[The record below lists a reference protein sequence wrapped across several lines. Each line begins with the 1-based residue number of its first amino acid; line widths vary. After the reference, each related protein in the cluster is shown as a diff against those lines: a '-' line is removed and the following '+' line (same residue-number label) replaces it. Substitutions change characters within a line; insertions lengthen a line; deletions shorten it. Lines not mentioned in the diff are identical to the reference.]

1 MLTIIIPVYNAEK
14 TIEECIDSIIAADEK
29 FPNLI
34 SEVIAVDD
42 GSTDN
47 SLEKLNKQSSYY
59 RKLTVLSQE
68 NAGAG
73 GARNKGIT
81 SAKTK
86 FISFIDSDDLVHE
99 DYLSPLINKK
109 ENDIISFNI
118 LKKSKSNSDSII
130 KPGPLSGPMVSA
142 FFRRSIFIDNHLFF
156 PEDINYEDNA
166 ISFLVWTLKKN
177 SRVHIDKELYI
188 YQYHQSSQSNTR
200 SLNHLKSRISSIS
213 YLQSEAKSLGLFEE
227 YNYEL
232 GKIAFRLAYI
242 PALSLCFRGFS
253 NYSIYARTKDQLS
266 RLHIIKP
273 EDISLKNYLFCF
285 CVERLGYLGY
295 LLICLKR
302 INKLYR

>member
-14 TIEECIDSIIAADEK
+14 TIEECIDSIVAADKK

-68 NAGAG
+68 NTGAG

-81 SAKTK
+81 SSKTK

-118 LKKSKSNSDSII
+118 LKKSKSKSESII

-156 PEDINYEDNA
+156 PEGINYEDNA

-177 SRVHIDKELYI
+177 SRVHINKELYI
-188 YQYHQSSQSNTR
+188 YQYNHSSQSNTR

-213 YLQSEAKSLGLFEE
+213 YLQSKAKSLGLFEQ

-232 GKIAFRLAYI
+232 GEIAFSLAYI

-273 EDISLKNYLFCF
+273 ENTSFKKNLFCF
-285 CVERLGYLGY
+285 CIEQLGYLGY